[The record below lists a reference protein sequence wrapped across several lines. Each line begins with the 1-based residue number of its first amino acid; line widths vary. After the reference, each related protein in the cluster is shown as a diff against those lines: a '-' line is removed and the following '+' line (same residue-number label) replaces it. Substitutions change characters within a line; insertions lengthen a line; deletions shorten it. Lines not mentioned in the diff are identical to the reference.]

1 MPSDLLAL
9 RPPRLLSAD
18 QLARIHEAAVRVVTA
33 QGLRVR
39 HGAAREAAARAG
51 LRVDGERVFP
61 DRQQVEELAAGRGA
75 ARPPDGSGGEPCG
88 SAGLPEDP
96 STALRAGGAPTEAG
110 IGGPDSA
117 GFGDP
122 APQLQLY
129 VPKYCEFVH
138 DLDRDEIVPLTTERL
153 IEATKL
159 VDTMAARNVYGSA
172 PGIPTDVPP
181 PLQRLAQCRIGAQYS
196 RHGRTPNVEEL
207 SPRAFPYLLDMAE
220 ALGSPYRYHVVYV
233 VSPLTLSGESCEGV
247 AAILSRLESIHVSNM
262 LSVGG
267 TAPIRLADALALAA
281 AEAMGASLVMAAFSR
296 LPVDWS
302 VRVCPFDP
310 RTMALSLGGPE
321 EVLFQRASDEVTAW
335 YQGREPGSP
344 SGMLHSRAKLPD
356 AQAAAER
363 MCLLLFGALGGTR
376 HFSGAGALSLDEVF
390 SAEQLVVDCEMRDHV
405 QRLLQGADTDC
416 DPAAAAAEIA
426 AGLEQGF
433 LGLES
438 TASAYRQVYW
448 LPTLFLRDSFAS
460 WKAAGASRLGER
472 AREMVREC
480 LRRHD
485 YELAPEI
492 RRELDRIYARAERD
506 LLG

>member
-1 MPSDLLAL
+1 VRSNLLAL

-39 HGAAREAAARAG
+39 HGPARKAAARAG
-51 LRVDGERVFP
+51 LRVEGERVFP
-61 DRQQVEELAAGRGA
+61 DRQQVEELTAGRGA
-75 ARPPDGSGGEPCG
+75 ARPEDGVPGQ
-88 SAGLPEDP
+88 
-96 STALRAGGAPTEAG
+96 AG
-110 IGGPDSA
+110 IGV
-117 GFGDP
+117 P
-122 APQLQLY
+122 ALQLY

-138 DLDRDEIVPLTTERL
+138 DLDRDEVVPLTTERL

-159 VDTMAARNVYGSA
+159 VDTMAARNVYGSV

-181 PLQRLAQCRIGAQYS
+181 PLQRLAQCRIGARYS

-233 VSPLTLSGESCEGV
+233 VSPLTLSGESCEGL
-247 AAILSRLESIHVSNM
+247 AAILPRLESIHVSNM

-335 YQGREPGSP
+335 YQGREPGPP

-376 HFSGAGALSLDEVF
+376 SFSGAGMLSLDEVF
-390 SAEQLVVDCEMRDHV
+390 SGEQLMVDCEMRDHV

-426 AGLEQGF
+426 AGLERGF